1 MGDSSLGD
9 VNVGMRGDGSHAS
22 SRHMAAPRSALLLQS
37 AVKEGN
43 SEMTGLT
50 PFVFVI
56 DDDQSVR
63 KGLKRLLR
71 SANYESEVFKSASD
85 FLARPPHPGPACV
98 IVDVQMP
105 GINGIDFQQALIQRR
120 REEQLVF
127 ITGYGTIPMCTR
139 VMKAG
144 AVDFLPKPF
153 NSHELL
159 KCVERALHRSAEQR
173 RRAAKRNEARRL
185 LDLLTPR
192 EFEVMQLVI
201 TGMLNKQVGGELG
214 VAEKTVKV
222 HRGRLMQKLG
232 VTSVAELVQ
241 LVQKAEV
248 RPPAESETKV

>member
-1 MGDSSLGD
+1 MTS
-9 VNVGMRGDGSHAS
+9 
-22 SRHMAAPRSALLLQS
+22 QS
-37 AVKEGN
+37 Q
-43 SEMTGLT
+43 L
-50 PFVFVI
+50 VFVI
-56 DDDQSVR
+56 DDDESVR

-105 GINGIDFQQALIQRR
+105 GVNGIDFQKALIQRR

-127 ITGYGTIPMCTR
+127 ITGYGNIPMCAQ

-153 NSHELL
+153 KSRELL
-159 KCVERALHRSAEQR
+159 KCVEHALDRSTEQR
-173 RRAAKRNEARRL
+173 RGAAERNEARRL
-185 LDLLTPR
+185 LDLLTAR

-232 VTSVAELVQ
+232 VTSVAELVH
-241 LVQKAEV
+241 LVQRAGVPPPV
-248 RPPAESETKV
+248 RSETKV

>member
-1 MGDSSLGD
+1 
-9 VNVGMRGDGSHAS
+9 
-22 SRHMAAPRSALLLQS
+22 
-37 AVKEGN
+37 
-43 SEMTGLT
+43 
-50 PFVFVI
+50 
-56 DDDQSVR
+56 
-63 KGLKRLLR
+63 
-71 SANYESEVFKSASD
+71 
-85 FLARPPHPGPACV
+85 
-98 IVDVQMP
+98 MP

-153 NSHELL
+153 NSRELL
-159 KCVERALHRSAEQR
+159 KCVEQALHRSAEQR
-173 RRAAKRNEARRL
+173 RRAAERNGARRL

-241 LVQKAEV
+241 LVQKAGV
-248 RPPAESETKV
+248 RPPAGSETKV

>member
-1 MGDSSLGD
+1 LI
-9 VNVGMRGDGSHAS
+9 VPIRNF
-22 SRHMAAPRSALLLQS
+22 
-37 AVKEGN
+37 
-43 SEMTGLT
+43 EMTSST

-56 DDDQSVR
+56 DDDESVR
-63 KGLKRLLR
+63 RGLKRFLR
-71 SANYESEVFKSASD
+71 SAKYENEVFKSASD
-85 FLARPPHPGPACV
+85 FLARPPHPGPTCV

-127 ITGYGTIPMCTR
+127 ITGYGDIPMCAR

-153 NSHELL
+153 KSHELL
-159 KCVERALHRSAEQR
+159 KCIEDALHRSADQR
-173 RRAAKRNEARRL
+173 RRAAERNEARRL

-201 TGMLNKQVGGELG
+201 RGMLNKQVGGELG

-232 VTSVAELVQ
+232 VASVAELVQ

-248 RPPAESETKV
+248 RPPDRSETKV